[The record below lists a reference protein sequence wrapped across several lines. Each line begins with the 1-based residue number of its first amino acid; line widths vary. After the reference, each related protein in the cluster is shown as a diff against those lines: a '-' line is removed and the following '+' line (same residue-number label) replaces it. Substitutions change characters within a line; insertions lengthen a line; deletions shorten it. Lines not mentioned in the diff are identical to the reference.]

1 MTDNATS
8 WWMLSGHLFQN
19 VMLLMMG
26 SAEELP
32 QAPSERPK
40 FIEDMS
46 DAEAAAAVSGVCVRK
61 RNSRRRCG
69 RRCRRGVG
77 GVGGGVGGVGEVWEV
92 WEEVYVGGGVGGG
105 VEGVGGG
112 VRGRRWYNLC
122 KFDGNLHTH
131 TYHNYHS
138 CLCQL
143 VWRTLAT
150 HAT

>member
-69 RRCRRGVG
+69 RCRRCRRGVG
-77 GVGGGVGGVGEVWEV
+77 GS
-92 WEEVYVGGGVGGG
+92 VGGGVGGG
-105 VEGVGGG
+105 GGKQG
-112 VRGRRWYNLC
+112 E
-122 KFDGNLHTH
+122 
-131 TYHNYHS
+131 
-138 CLCQL
+138 
-143 VWRTLAT
+143 
-150 HAT
+150 